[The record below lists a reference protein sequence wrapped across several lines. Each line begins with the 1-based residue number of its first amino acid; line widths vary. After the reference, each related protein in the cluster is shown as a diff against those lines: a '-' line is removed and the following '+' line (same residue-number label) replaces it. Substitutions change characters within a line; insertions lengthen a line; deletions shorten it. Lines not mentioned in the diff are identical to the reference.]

1 MPNHGA
7 LILFLPCHSSVDR
20 KSQYRQLVVSPYLTD
35 NELVISECMNKGFFY
50 AYFPCNKDFSN
61 KQTFEWRASDAMA
74 DIYMLMAAL
83 CAAARHG
90 FEMEDAL
97 KVAEKTY
104 VDLGVN
110 IHDKANKAVH
120 DSLEQLPASCAQA
133 ADELEKDRAIYTA
146 KGVFSDAIIDYL
158 EKYLK
163 TL

>member
-1 MPNHGA
+1 
-7 LILFLPCHSSVDR
+7 
-20 KSQYRQLVVSPYLTD
+20 
-35 NELVISECMNKGFFY
+35 
-50 AYFPCNKDFSN
+50 
-61 KQTFEWRASDAMA
+61 MA

-104 VDLGVN
+104 VGLGVN